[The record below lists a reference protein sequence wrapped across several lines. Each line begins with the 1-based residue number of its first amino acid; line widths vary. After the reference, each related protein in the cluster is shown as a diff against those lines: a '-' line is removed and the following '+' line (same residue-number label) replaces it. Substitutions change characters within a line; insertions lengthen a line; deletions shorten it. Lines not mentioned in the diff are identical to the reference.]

1 MKSFAIIGM
10 GRFGESVAKTL
21 MELGNE
27 VLAIDKS
34 PERIQEI
41 SEFVTHAVEADVMDE
56 STLKELGL
64 RNFDVVIV
72 SIGSDIE
79 ASIMATLIAKEMG
92 VKKVIAKAQAELHG
106 KVLKKI
112 GADKV
117 VFPERD
123 MGARV
128 AHNLTSSNI
137 LDYIELSPDFSILE
151 ITTLKPWV
159 GKSLKELRLR
169 NKYGVN
175 IIAIKNGS
183 NVNISPS
190 PDDILEDDDTVV
202 MIGDAKDIKKVEVK
216 AGR

>member
-1 MKSFAIIGM
+1 MKSFAVIGI

-21 MELGNE
+21 IELGNE
-27 VLAIDKS
+27 VLAIDKN
-34 PERIQEI
+34 PDRIHDI
-41 SEFVTHAVEADVMDE
+41 SEFVTHAVEADIMDE
-56 STLKELGL
+56 SNLKELGL

-79 ASIMATLIAKEMG
+79 ASIMATLLAKELG
-92 VKKVIAKAQAELHG
+92 VKRVVAKAQSELHG

-123 MGARV
+123 MGTRL

-151 ITTLKPWV
+151 INAIKEWI
-159 GKSLKELRLR
+159 GKDLKELRIR

-175 IIAIKNGS
+175 VIAIKSGA

-190 PDDILEDDDTVV
+190 PNDIINENDVIVIIGNSDDIKQIE
-202 MIGDAKDIKKVEVK
+202 IK
-216 AGR
+216 AGS

>member
-1 MKSFAIIGM
+1 MKAFAIIGV

-21 MELGNE
+21 TELGNE
-27 VLAIDKS
+27 VLIVDKS
-34 PERIQEI
+34 QERIQEV

-56 STLKELGL
+56 SVLKELGL

-72 SIGSDIE
+72 SIGSDRE
-79 ASIMATLIAKEMG
+79 ASIMATLLAKEMG
-92 VKKVIAKAQAELHG
+92 VKKVISKAQSELHG
-106 KVLKKI
+106 KVLKKV

-123 MGARV
+123 MGTRV
-128 AHNLTSSNI
+128 AHNLTSTNI

-151 ITTLKPWV
+151 IGALESWI

-175 IIAIKNGS
+175 IIAIKEGVNI
-183 NVNISPS
+183 NISPS
-190 PDDILEDDDTVV
+190 SENIIEEGQIIV
-202 MIGDAKDIKKVEVK
+202 MIGDSKAIKKIELR

>member
-1 MKSFAIIGM
+1 MKAFAIIGV

-21 MELGNE
+21 TELGNE
-27 VLAIDKS
+27 VLIVDKS
-34 PERIQEI
+34 QERIQEV

-56 STLKELGL
+56 SVLKELGL

-72 SIGSDIE
+72 SIGSDRE
-79 ASIMATLIAKEMG
+79 ASIMATLLAKEMG
-92 VKKVIAKAQAELHG
+92 VKKVISKAQSELHG
-106 KVLKKI
+106 KVLKKV

-123 MGARV
+123 MGTRV
-128 AHNLTSSNI
+128 AHNLTSTNI

-151 ITTLKPWV
+151 IGALESWI

-175 IIAIKNGS
+175 IIAIKEGV

-190 PDDILEDDDTVV
+190 SENIIEEGQIIV
-202 MIGDAKDIKKVEVK
+202 MIGDSKAIKKIELR

>member
-1 MKSFAIIGM
+1 MWKV
-10 GRFGESVAKTL
+10 RQSVAKTL
-21 MELGNE
+21 TEIGNE
-27 VLAIDKS
+27 VLAIDKV
-34 PERIQEI
+34 PERVQEI
-41 SEFVTHAVEADVMDE
+41 SEFVTHAVEADIMDE
-56 STLKELGL
+56 SILKELGI

-92 VKKVIAKAQAELHG
+92 VRKVIAKAQTELHG
-106 KVLKKI
+106 KVLKRI

-123 MGARV
+123 MGTRV

-151 ITTLKPWV
+151 ITALKEWE
-159 GKSLKELRLR
+159 GKTLKELRIR

-175 IIAIKNGS
+175 IIAIKDIKEGKV
-183 NVNISPS
+183 VNISPS
-190 PDDILEDDDTVV
+190 PEDMIRDNDIIV
-202 MIGDAKDIKKVEVK
+202 MIGACDDIKKVEAK

>member
-1 MKSFAIIGM
+1 MKSFAVIGI

-21 MELGNE
+21 TELGNE
-27 VLAIDKS
+27 VLAIDKN
-34 PERIQEI
+34 PDRIHDI
-41 SEFVTHAVEADVMDE
+41 SEFVTHAVEADIMDE
-56 STLKELGL
+56 SNLKELGL
-64 RNFDVVIV
+64 SNFDVVIV

-79 ASIMATLIAKEMG
+79 SSIMATLIAKEMG

-123 MGARV
+123 MGTRL

-151 ITTLKPWV
+151 IAALNDWV
-159 GKSLKELRLR
+159 GKDLKSLRIR
-169 NKYGVN
+169 NKHGVN
-175 IIAIKNGS
+175 IIAIKNDG
-183 NVNISPS
+183 NINLAPS
-190 PDDILEDDDTVV
+190 PNDIIKEDDIIV
-202 MIGDAKDIKKVEVK
+202 MIGDSEDIKKIEIR
-216 AGR
+216 AGK